1 MNALAGRTIVITRSA
16 EQAAEMCELVT
27 SFEAIP
33 VVVPLIE
40 VIDEGNG
47 MAELTSLDLRTI
59 DWIVVTSPNGAR
71 RAASLIRA
79 DARTP
84 LVAAIGAATA
94 SALPRCE
101 LVADNQS
108 ALGLLDVF
116 PRGPGRAVVV
126 QAVDAEPTLSHGLVE
141 LGWDVVAIRPYRT
154 VYTQPSAQEQR
165 AALAAD
171 AVLFASG
178 SAARAWVEVFGPH
191 TPPVV
196 VAIGDQTAAAATRA
210 GLKISAI
217 SADHSM
223 YGMLVALSRYFSER
237 N

>member
-1 MNALAGRTIVITRSA
+1 MSALAGRTVVITRAA
-16 EQAAEMCELVT
+16 EQAAEMCELVA
-27 SFEAIP
+27 SFEAVP
-33 VVVPLIE
+33 VVVSLID
-40 VIDEGNG
+40 VIDEANG
-47 MAELTSLDLRTI
+47 MAELRSLDLRRI
-59 DWIVVTSPNGAR
+59 DWVVVTSPNGAR
-71 RAASLIRA
+71 RAASSILR
-79 DARTP
+79 DAGSP
-84 LVAAIGAATA
+84 LVAAVGAATA

-108 ALGLLDVF
+108 AVGLLDVF
-116 PRGPGRAVVV
+116 PRGPGRVVVV
-126 QAVDAEPTLSHGLVE
+126 QAVDAEPTLSQGLVE
-141 LGWDVVAIRPYRT
+141 LGWDVVSIRPYRT
-154 VYTQPSAQEQR
+154 VHTQPSAEEQL

-178 SAARAWVEVFGPH
+178 SAARAWVEVFGRR

-196 VAIGDQTAAAATRA
+196 VAIGDQTAAAAERA

-223 YGMLVALSRYFSER
+223 YGMLVALSRYFADR